1 MKTTRTLTLLAAL
14 VLLAAGPLAAQFR
27 EETTYADG
35 SVYSGQRNGKG
46 LHHGEGLMTWPS
58 GDRCEGQFNRWH
70 IEGESTIRYAV
81 DGSSYS
87 GLWFNDVYEG
97 RGVVTTADGTTYK
110 GIFKAGQLV
119 QQDE

>member
-14 VLLAAGPLAAQFR
+14 VLLASGPLAAQFR
-27 EETTYADG
+27 EATTYADG

-46 LHHGEGLMTWPS
+46 LRHGEGLMTWPS
-58 GDRCEGQFNRWH
+58 GDRYEGQFNRWH
-70 IEGESTIRYAV
+70 IEGEGTIRYAV

-97 RGVVTTADGTTYK
+97 RGVVTTAGGTTYK

>member
-14 VLLAAGPLAAQFR
+14 VLLASGPLAAQFR
-27 EETTYADG
+27 EATTYADG
-35 SVYSGQRNGKG
+35 SVYSGQRNGKW
-46 LHHGEGLMTWPS
+46 LRHGESLMTWPS
-58 GDRCEGQFNRWH
+58 GDRYEGQFNRWH
-70 IEGESTIRYAV
+70 IEGEGTIRYAV

-87 GLWFNDVYEG
+87 GHWLNDVYEG

>member
-1 MKTTRTLTLLAAL
+1 MKTIRNIAL
-14 VLLAAGPLAAQFR
+14 FVALMLLAAGPLAAQYR
-27 EETTYADG
+27 EATTYDDG
-35 SVYSGQRNGKG
+35 SVYSGQCNGKG
-46 LHHGEGLMTWPS
+46 LRHGEGLMTWPN
-58 GDRCEGQFNRWH
+58 GDRYEGHFNRWH
-70 IEGESTIRYAV
+70 IEGEGTIRYAV